1 MCSLGGPTLKKN
13 SLIYVIIAKTCVC
26 WGVMLAVNKSYYV
39 SFSLQAN
46 FDESGSQLEV
56 HP

>member
-26 WGVMLAVNKSYYV
+26 WGVMLAVNNSYFV